1 MGSLLFDATN
11 DRVACADANGDQR
24 TCIWAWVYPTAK
36 LNTRRITCITDNN
49 SESFIMND
57 AETGSDPNLRVYCTR
72 ATTDLSPQSTT
83 TLPLNTWNFVAYT
96 LDTGAASG
104 SEVKMYWGDLNTT
117 VTEVSYEASP
127 VWGSG
132 AFNARSGE
140 LRIGNRYTTPR
151 SQDPEARIAVLGMIS
166 GRASVVT
173 VGELASLQWH
183 PRKVENTTHL
193 MWLGLHTTTSAID
206 YSGNA
211 SNGTVTGTTHVAGLP
226 MRPLFG
232 LDVRHPY
239 EVSVSGV
246 DELGAQYTTIG
257 SPVQIHRAGNT
268 RAA

>member
-11 DRVACADANGDQR
+11 DRVACANANGDQR
-24 TCIWAWVYPTAK
+24 TCIWAWIYPTSKKNSRFVTAMTDDFSEAFF
-36 LNTRRITCITDNN
+36 LND
-49 SESFIMND
+49 SE
-57 AETGSDPNLRVYCTR
+57 AGTEPNLRVYCTR
-72 ATTDLSPQSTT
+72 ATTDLTYQSTT
-83 TLPLNTWNFVAYT
+83 TLPLNEWAFIAYT
-96 LDTGAASG
+96 LDTGASAG
-104 SEVKMYWGDLNTT
+104 NLVKMYTGSLTAT
-117 VTEVSYEASP
+117 VTEVSYQVSP
-127 VWGSG
+127 QDGAG
-132 AFNARSGE
+132 AFNSRNGE
-140 LRIGNRYTTPR
+140 LRIGNRYSTPR
-151 SQDPEARIAVLGMIS
+151 NLDPEARIAVLGMIS
-166 GRASVVT
+166 GRASAVT
-173 VGELASLQWH
+173 VGELATLQWH

-193 MWLGLHTTTSAID
+193 MWLGLHTATSAID